1 MQRIDRPFRR
11 PLRRGV
17 VMVESAIVLPILF
30 MFTIGLIVIGLGV
43 FRYQQV
49 AALAREG
56 ARYAS
61 VHGAQYA
68 AESSNSAAT
77 PSDVYNN
84 AILPQAVGLNPSNLT
99 YSVTWD
105 ASNSPTSANASSN
118 PPGAPLVN
126 TVTVSVTY
134 SWVPEMYLAGPINL
148 SSTAVMPVSY

>member
-1 MQRIDRPFRR
+1 
-11 PLRRGV
+11 
-17 VMVESAIVLPILF
+17 MVEAAIVLPILF
-30 MFTIGLIVIGLGV
+30 LFIMGLVVIGLGV

-68 AESSNSAAT
+68 QESGNAAAT

-84 AILPQAVGLNPSNLT
+84 AILPQAVGLNPSNLS
-99 YSVTWD
+99 YNVTWN
-105 ASNSPTSANASSN
+105 ANNAPTRANASSS
-118 PPGAPLVN
+118 PPGTPLVN

-134 SWVPEMYLAGPINL
+134 SWMPEMFLAGPINL
-148 SSTAVMPVSY
+148 SSTAVMPMSY

>member
-11 PLRRGV
+11 HRRRGA

-61 VHGAQYA
+61 VHGTQYA
-68 AESSNSAAT
+68 RESNNSAAT

-84 AILPQAVGLNPSNLT
+84 AILPQAVGLNPGNLS

-105 ASNSPTSANASSN
+105 ANNSPTGANASSN

-126 TVTVSVTY
+126 TVSVSVTY
-134 SWVPEMYLAGPINL
+134 SWMPEMYIAGPINL